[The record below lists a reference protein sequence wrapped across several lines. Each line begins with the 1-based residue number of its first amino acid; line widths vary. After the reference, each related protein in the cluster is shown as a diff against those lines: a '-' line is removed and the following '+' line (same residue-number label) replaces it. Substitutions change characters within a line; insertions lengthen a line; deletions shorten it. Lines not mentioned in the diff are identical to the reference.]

1 VPSSFVRVPLL
12 PRPLE
17 QKTSSH
23 PGTFALLEVLEMA
36 TPLSDIR
43 SRAPTELPTN
53 VPIVLRF
60 AGVRVHDLTSAEDV
74 EISTRV
80 DLTRYAD
87 VEFTFTDRVTGTP
100 KTARGIALHVIE
112 EDGVPVDRF
121 WNLVSKRAIERLKG
135 ELATG
140 AYLAY
145 RYRVTAVGEAPKRD
159 YTIERLEPIA
169 PAGSPSS

>member
-1 VPSSFVRVPLL
+1 
-12 PRPLE
+12 
-17 QKTSSH
+17 
-23 PGTFALLEVLEMA
+23 MA

-60 AGVRVHDLTSAEDV
+60 AGVRVHDLTSGTELELAAA
-74 EISTRV
+74 V
-80 DLTRYAD
+80 DLARYGD
-87 VEFTFTDRVTGTP
+87 VEFFFTDRVSGVQRS
-100 KTARGIALHVIE
+100 ARGIALHVVE

-121 WNLVSKRAIERLKG
+121 WNVISKRAIERLKG

-169 PAGSPSS
+169 PAASPSS